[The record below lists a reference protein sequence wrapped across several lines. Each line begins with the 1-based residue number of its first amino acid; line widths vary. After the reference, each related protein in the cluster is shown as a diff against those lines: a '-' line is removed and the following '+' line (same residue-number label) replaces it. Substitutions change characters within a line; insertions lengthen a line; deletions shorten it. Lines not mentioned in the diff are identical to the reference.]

1 MKITKKI
8 LISTLA
14 ISPLTT
20 LAFIPSVVRN
30 NKTID
35 YCENFYCVKQENSCY
50 LTPEVI
56 RIEDLNEEIVRNVP
70 FWVILEKADCFF
82 RGGLYFPKYGDLLRK
97 LFPKEKEQI
106 KDNWLSLY
114 RFCLRKINDGVSDVS
129 NDWIV
134 CEGFRTTEAF
144 NLENKDIDKIFSPHD
159 EYGPYWRITSLYD
172 GSKREY
178 AEKIKEV
185 VKTIHKELENEMK
198 LFLEFYRKISLK
210 INLKTDYQRQKW
222 TRKLNYKK
230 ATN

>member
-35 YCENFYCVKQENSCY
+35 YCTNFYCCKQENSCY
-50 LTPEVI
+50 LTPKVI
-56 RIEDLNEEIVRNVP
+56 KIEDLNEEIVRNVP
-70 FWVILEKADCFF
+70 FWVILDKVDRLY
-82 RGGLYFPKYGDLLRK
+82 RGGLYFSKYGDLFRK
-97 LFPKEKEQI
+97 LFPNEKEKI

-114 RFCLRKINDGVSDVS
+114 KFCLEKINYGVSGVS
-129 NDWIV
+129 NDWIFSK
-134 CEGFRTTEAF
+134 GFITTEAF
-144 NLENKDIDKIFSPHD
+144 NLENKGIDKIFSPRN
-159 EYGPYWRITSLYD
+159 EYGPYGSITSLRD

-178 AEKIKEV
+178 YKKIEEFIKTFKEQ
-185 VKTIHKELENEMK
+185 LENEMK

-210 INLKTDYQRQKW
+210 INLETDYQKQKR
-222 TRKLNYKK
+222 TGKLNY
-230 ATN
+230 